1 MARITVRTGE
11 RAVAYR
17 DGVFAAVLD
26 PGRHRMRR
34 ARRVRV
40 ERVDLR
46 ARQVAVTGQEVFTSD
61 GITVRA
67 TAVLRWHVHDPRA
80 FLERAE
86 NPFEVLYTAVQL
98 ALRDVLGRRTFDEL
112 LRVEGREAARDE
124 LAPPVTATAG
134 EVGVTVLDVVVR
146 DLAVVGELRAALAQ
160 TALERQRGLAALER
174 ARGESAALR
183 SLANSA
189 KLLRDNPELARLR
202 LVQAV
207 SEAGGTIVLSP
218 VDASR

>member
-26 PGRHRMRR
+26 PGRHRLRR

-160 TALERQRGLAALER
+160 TALERQRGLAAER

-202 LVQAV
+202 LVQAA

>member
-160 TALERQRGLAALER
+160 TALERQRGLAAER

-202 LVQAV
+202 LVQAA